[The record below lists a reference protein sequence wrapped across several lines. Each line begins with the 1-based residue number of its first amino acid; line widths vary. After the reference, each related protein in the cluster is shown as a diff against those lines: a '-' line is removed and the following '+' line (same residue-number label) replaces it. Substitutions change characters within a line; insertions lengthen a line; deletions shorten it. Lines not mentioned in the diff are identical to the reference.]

1 MSHSAKQATGKT
13 IKISV
18 DIKGLKRNNVFF
30 SLYIKR
36 GLPRWLSGKESTC
49 QCRSHRRHGLDP
61 WVVKIPWWKWQPSQ
75 CSTWDDPMDR
85 GVW

>member
-30 SLYIKR
+30 LY
-36 GLPRWLSGKESTC
+36 T
-49 QCRSHRRHGLDP
+49 
-61 WVVKIPWWKWQPSQ
+61 
-75 CSTWDDPMDR
+75 
-85 GVW
+85 